1 MKKTTLV
8 IVVFCILMI
17 LFSTVLFV
25 APSIFEN
32 KNTDLQKVSN
42 FISFLSMI
50 FAIFALFIATF
61 AYRAAV
67 LSPNLKLNIIP
78 WMAEKGDIALRVNKY
93 TKQIDSTR
101 PLTSW
106 KLEIE
111 NNGDVA
117 AKYVVVEIVFDGIFF
132 SYDAFPGWKAS
143 HHANALGYYG
153 IQWTSED
160 KTIVHPH
167 FPVEIPTLYFSGHYL
182 EGEDLN
188 ITVTVVADGF
198 KKKVSKLPV
207 RLEYDETV

>member
-1 MKKTTLV
+1 MKKPTLV

-17 LFSTVLFV
+17 LLSFVLFF
-25 APSIFEN
+25 APSVFEN

-42 FISFLSMI
+42 FISFLSM
-50 FAIFALFIATF
+50 FFALLALCIATF
-61 AYRAAV
+61 AYRVAV
-67 LSPNLKLNIIP
+67 LRPNLKLNIIP
-78 WMAEKGDIALRVNKY
+78 WMAEKGDIALRVNKE

-106 KLEIE
+106 KLEVE

-117 AKYVVVEIVFDGIFF
+117 AKYVVVEIVFDGMYF
-132 SYDAFPGWKAS
+132 SNDVFPGWKAS

-167 FPVEIPTLYFSGHYL
+167 FPVEIPTLYFSSHYL
-182 EGEDLN
+182 EGEELN
-188 ITVTVVADGF
+188 IIVTIVADGF
-198 KKKVSKLPV
+198 KKKVSKIPV
-207 RLEYDETV
+207 RLEYDELV